1 MSVRAV
7 FVLFVCLFVC
17 FVCVGLFY
25 FLCLFGMC
33 VVLLFVCFSLSVL
46 VCCYCCLIVLVSLL
60 WFVCFLFVVLACSG
74 IRALP
79 RQGHARRALRRGNF
93 CLFLGVVLFC
103 LFILACLLALFAR
116 VVCLFVCCFCF
127 VDGLSVCFFL
137 YA

>member
-1 MSVRAV
+1 MCFVVCLLVR
-7 FVLFVCLFVC
+7 FVAWLLACLFVCLLAC
-17 FVCVGLFY
+17 LFY
-25 FLCLFGMC
+25 
-33 VVLLFVCFSLSVL
+33 VCDFD
-46 VCCYCCLIVLVSLL
+46 CYFRV
-60 WFVCFLFVVLACSG
+60 VCFLFVVLACSG

-137 YA
+137 YV